1 MFGDSFTTPNFC
13 VDAKDS
19 FWYLAAQTVG
29 AKRIRNCS
37 WSGNSFDSVTH
48 MVVSMQDQF
57 DWNTDL
63 LLIGIPPLWRLTIF
77 DDYKNTQWNGL
88 EFDLTTEIEQ
98 DFHINCHTGLKN
110 FLVSEDKMLTIFN
123 DRAWTET
130 QTLRSIFLL
139 TAWLDSKNA
148 KYQIINLSE
157 PLDANNIWGPSE
169 FVLPYAQNHSNCILF
184 KDTYQSI
191 NVNINPPADFKQYG
205 WLGHHGPAGNRY
217 FFEKSLLP
225 NMQKCNLI

>member
-13 VDAKDS
+13 VDAQDS
-19 FWYLAAQTVG
+19 FWYLAAQALR
-29 AKRIRNCS
+29 AKQIRNCS
-37 WSGNSFDSVTH
+37 WSGNSFDSIMH
-48 MVVSMQDQF
+48 MVVSMQEQF
-57 DWNTDL
+57 NWDEDL

-77 DDYKNTQWNGL
+77 DDYKNTQWSGL
-88 EFDLTTEIEQ
+88 EFNLETGTDEK
-98 DFHINCHTGLKN
+98 FHINCHTGLKN
-110 FLVSEDKMLTIFN
+110 LLVSDDKMLTVFS
-123 DRAWTET
+123 DRSWTET

-157 PLDANNIWGPSE
+157 PLDSNNIWGPSE
-169 FVLPYAQNHSNCILF
+169 FVLPYAEKHSNCILF

-191 NVNINPPADFKQYG
+191 NVNINRPADFKEYG

-225 NMQKCNLI
+225 NMQKCKLV